1 MASQIQAFAKKA
13 QNLQRIRIEFK
24 TGHTEDLE
32 LAVGSGKKNT
42 YCEFKYKEIHSYNI
56 LAIVEN
62 D

>member
-13 QNLQRIRIEFK
+13 QNLQRIGIEFK

-42 YCEFKYKEIHSYNI
+42 Y
-56 LAIVEN
+56 
-62 D
+62 